1 MLLINKNKKMMMDN
15 IQKPIT
21 ALLQSTGSCAS

>member
-1 MLLINKNKKMMMDN
+1 MMMDN

-21 ALLQSTGSCAS
+21 ALLQSTGSCASWN